1 MYPSLHL
8 NLGEAYRRLS
18 GHARARAHLDQGRAV
33 AALADD
39 GYGRMI
45 WSIIGGLERLGDR
58 LLTPSSASSPAG

>member
-18 GHARARAHLDQGRAV
+18 GHAGARAHLDQGRAA

-45 WSIIGGLERLGDR
+45 IGGLERLGHR
-58 LLTPSSASSPAG
+58 LSTPSSASSPAG

>member
-1 MYPSLHL
+1 MRPVVLSESSRTPSLRL

-45 WSIIGGLERLGDR
+45 
-58 LLTPSSASSPAG
+58 

>member
-45 WSIIGGLERLGDR
+45 IGGLERLGDR